1 MSQQESQP
9 YDRALKSLLGDEAP
23 EILPYLLQSVKLIGE
38 ENVEIDRST
47 LRADLVYNVLY
58 KGKLHILSLE
68 LQTTSDDDMPKRL
81 LTYHVGLL
89 TKHGLPVISIVLY
102 PFKTKLPEPPFI
114 ERSGDDE
121 ILRFHYKV
129 FPVWEQDAQQIIK
142 ERIFSLYALLPAMK
156 NISVPLLLQAIGE
169 MEQHYV
175 RDDLIDHIARFRVIL
190 NRTTLLTEQE
200 KRMVEDDLTAY
211 NSLFDNDPEIKAKVA
226 KGEARGETKG
236 AQKIVTE
243 IVSVRFPTLEETAR
257 QRVATIQNIDML
269 SQLAKQIA
277 TADNEQIALWVLN
290 SYAA

>member
-1 MSQQESQP
+1 MSQHESQP

-23 EILPYLLQSVKLIGE
+23 EILPYLLQGVQFIGE
-38 ENVEIDRST
+38 ENIEIDRST

-58 KGKLHILSLE
+58 KDKPHILSLE
-68 LQTTSDDDMPKRL
+68 LQTTSDEDMPKRL
-81 LTYHVGLL
+81 LSYHVGLL
-89 TKHGLPVISIVLY
+89 AKHDLPVISIVLY
-102 PFKTKLPEPPFI
+102 PFKTKLPQPPFV
-114 ERSGDDE
+114 EKSGDDE
-121 ILRFHYKV
+121 ILRFQYEV

-156 NISVPLLLQAIGE
+156 NISVPLLLQAIRD

-190 NRTTLLTEQE
+190 NRTTLLSEQE
-200 KRMVEDDLTAY
+200 RKMVDDDLTAY
-211 NSLFDNDPEIKAKVA
+211 NSLFDNDPEIKAKIA
-226 KGEARGETKG
+226 KGETKG

-257 QRVATIQNIDML
+257 QRVAMIQNIDML

>member
-1 MSQQESQP
+1 MAQHESQP

-23 EILPYLLQSVKLIGE
+23 EILPYLLQGIQLIGE

-47 LRADLVYNVLY
+47 LRADLVYNVIY
-58 KGKLHILSLE
+58 KGKPHILSLE
-68 LQTTSDDDMPKRL
+68 LQTASDDNMPKRL

-89 TKHGLPVISIVLY
+89 SKHDLPVISIVLY
-102 PFKTKLPEPPFI
+102 PFKTKLPEPPFV
-114 ERSGDDE
+114 EKGGDDE

-129 FPVWEQDAQQIIK
+129 FPVWEQDAQRIIN
-142 ERIFSLYALLPAMK
+142 ERIFPLYSLLPAMK
-156 NISVPLLLQAIGE
+156 NSSVPLLLQAIRE

-200 KRMVEDDLTAY
+200 KKMVDDDLTAY
-211 NSLFDNDPEIKAKVA
+211 NSLFDNDPEIKAKIA
-226 KGEARGETKG
+226 KGETKG
-236 AQKIVTE
+236 AQKIITE
-243 IVSVRFPTLEETAR
+243 IVSVRFPQLEETAR
-257 QRVATIQNIDML
+257 QRVAMIQNIDML

-277 TADNEQIALWVLN
+277 TADNEQLALWVLN